1 MRERLARLPGRCADH
16 AESICGPLLKVVI
29 VQRLPS
35 LPIRMVFWEDPYTTS
50 KSLSDHPRKIQ
61 SDGFISV
68 VQALENLF
76 YQRGSLTLLYNSRGV
91 GKSTGRASWTGEAER
106 KDYQAIVD
114 WVIANHRT
122 LALGRTD
129 GDINVTSRLV
139 LYCCVS
145 IFL

>member
-1 MRERLARLPGRCADH
+1 
-16 AESICGPLLKVVI
+16 
-29 VQRLPS
+29 
-35 LPIRMVFWEDPYTTS
+35 MVFWEDPYTTS